1 MCYVCSSPRVL
12 TRLQTGAKPQQRPDE
27 CYTNSFP
34 SARSKSPLGSEQ
46 SLQRTEAGRL
56 HSSRRITQT
65 YLLSYSPSA
74 NNQASP
80 DWRQQFAGWKEK
92 TAEGSRQQPLSQPVC
107 APCMTDDRAPTVPNM
122 CWAPA
127 PAPQHQEWSA
137 LASPGAALQQQHQ
150 LGCCPPA
157 GALPE
162 VGTSSSLPERPT
174 PSAPTQPPA
183 KNILAL
189 VTAADHSSAP
199 VLEFRLQTDDDA
211 LLACHRVQAFV
222 FNQARHC
229 PASPAGLRSAFH
241 RILMHGACLAQAVSS
256 QQHLYADSSM
266 CGGRAHLFD
275 LEVLNLTYYGSS
287 VWTVSVV
294 GNLPSGGVSMALLD
308 SLGNCERCNASNVAS
323 SRPNANPLGTI
334 TVEAAVA
341 NGALAWTRLRWQLTA
356 EEVKLVLVKPI
367 AHPAAK
373 PAGKL
378 EVPELASSGS
388 SASSGSFKP
397 TIGLNVGGAK
407 LIPIGPAKARKGGAT
422 ITVEGTIELA
432 HDKSN
437 PSGWGIVLP
446 ECTVLQGA
454 AGGVGGEKPLL
465 RFQPLGGAVGVN
477 CGMKNTPLIGPDKA
491 GTGVATVQNLRIEA
505 VALKGC
511 SAVLGASGGAGF
523 TLRNLNV
530 HVHTIIA
537 GIWVAFFQECQQ

>member
-1 MCYVCSSPRVL
+1 
-12 TRLQTGAKPQQRPDE
+12 
-27 CYTNSFP
+27 
-34 SARSKSPLGSEQ
+34 
-46 SLQRTEAGRL
+46 
-56 HSSRRITQT
+56 
-65 YLLSYSPSA
+65 
-74 NNQASP
+74 
-80 DWRQQFAGWKEK
+80 
-92 TAEGSRQQPLSQPVC
+92 
-107 APCMTDDRAPTVPNM
+107 MTDDRAPTVPNM

-127 PAPQHQEWSA
+127 PPPQHQEWSA

-162 VGTSSSLPERPT
+162 VGPSSSLPERPT
-174 PSAPTQPPA
+174 PSAPTQRPA

-229 PASPAGLRSAFH
+229 PASPASLRSAFH
-241 RILMHGACLAQAVSS
+241 RILMHGACLVQAVSS

-294 GNLPSGGVSMALLD
+294 GNLPSGRVSMALLD
-308 SLGNCERCNASNVAS
+308 SLGNCERCDASNVAS

-341 NGALAWTRLRWQLTA
+341 NGALAWSRLRWQLTA
-356 EEVKLVLVKPI
+356 EEVKPVLVKPI

-378 EVPELASSGS
+378 EAPELASSGS

-397 TIGLNVGGAK
+397 TLGLNVGGSK
-407 LIPIGPAKARKGGAT
+407 LIPIGPAKARKGGPNREPRTKASRRLKVT
-422 ITVEGTIELA
+422 LQFLSDHCSSYNASRSRHPKPAASFKARPGGFTSRASGASSTRSSFSSSAVQMESISGSDETELEELSRSDSVMELLLMNGELETDQTLDRGPARRHNDHDRPNLKLPLNGTFIAKTLA
-432 HDKSN
+432 EFAES
-437 PSGWGIVLP
+437 
-446 ECTVLQGA
+446 A
-454 AGGVGGEKPLL
+454 ARARRGRRL
-465 RFQPLGGAVGVN
+465 A
-477 CGMKNTPLIGPDKA
+477 
-491 GTGVATVQNLRIEA
+491 A
-505 VALKGC
+505 VAFAQRACLRARAHFYDTPC
-511 SAVLGASGGAGF
+511 SCCA
-523 TLRNLNV
+523 R
-530 HVHTIIA
+530 
-537 GIWVAFFQECQQ
+537 